1 MADFTRKYTKEI
13 FDNFMAEYNSL
24 RQKYNDENAETAPIL
39 PKSVVKSLG
48 YAFSAEISTLWSLL
62 TNAIKQCFPQSAD
75 LPALKMWGGLVGIDY
90 KYGQN
95 ACLLLEIENVNAQ
108 FLDAGATFKD
118 LSSGLIYQST
128 SRANT
133 NNGSVLTTV
142 KCLTGGTV
150 GNLAV
155 GSELTL
161 TEIFEGIPQTATV
174 KSISIVGSDDENKEE
189 YRKRVLLRF
198 KSRPR
203 GGTIIDFYNWTLEAT
218 GIVDCLP
225 YVLEEGKITLY
236 LVSEGSGQ
244 NRTPTGANVPN
255 PFPQYVNGQIVPFTG
270 SGQFLEVA
278 QKIEGD
284 STIGFRRPLNAKV
297 ELKAPIYVPVS
308 IAIIGLSGNDD
319 GQFNQKVK
327 EILIENL
334 DTKRPNIIAI
344 NYGSNNATINRFALT
359 KLVSDA
365 IGDNL
370 FTDFKLKNK
379 KNEEVDEITLD
390 IGELCYL
397 QELTI
402 NGTVIK

>member
-155 GSELTL
+155 GTELTL
-161 TEIFEGIPQTATV
+161 TENFEGIPQTATV
-174 KSISIVGSDDENKEE
+174 KSISIVGSDDENREE

-198 KSRPR
+198 KSKPR

-218 GIVDCLP
+218 GIIDCLP

-284 STIGFRRPLNAKV
+284 STIGFRRLLNAKV
-297 ELKAPIYVPVS
+297 ELKAPVHVPVS
-308 IAIIGLSGNDD
+308 IAITGLTGNDN
-319 GQFNQKVK
+319 GEFNQIIKSS
-327 EILIENL
+327 IIEYL
-334 DTKRPNIIAI
+334 DKRRPNILAL
-344 NYGSNNATINRFALT
+344 NYTTA
-359 KLVSDA
+359 DA
-365 IGDNL
+365 IINKYSLTGIV
-370 FTDFKLKNK
+370 TDVIDGNTFSGISVKNK
-379 KNEEVDEITLD
+379 KNVEIDEFTLD